1 MPIRR
6 LLQPSVLFGLMLIL
20 TLSPLAQPEEGADTI
35 LAVSTYDIANDRSQ
49 LILLSVGGDSVSRL
63 YEPLL
68 PLDTGIA
75 VYGYGLSL
83 SPDASR
89 IAYPAFMNEG
99 RNQLFVYDRQA
110 DSHTPLIDDPDNEY
124 AAPAFAPDGASIAF
138 AATAYGL
145 NLTDIYTAQIDGDS
159 VTPLTQ
165 TPEIA
170 EEFPAWSPD
179 GLWIAYTV
187 ALESTFQ
194 IVVIPAEGGDS
205 RAIYETELP
214 VTSVTFSPDGQRL
227 FFVSQ
232 TADELGTAIYSI
244 TLDGDDLRAE
254 YDPAASSDFAPGIDW
269 LAFAPDGTCLAFA
282 ASELVQSATGAMVNR
297 ATLRLLSLETG
308 ETDILPW
315 DFGAAFVTGLDWH
328 DPQPLGDAG

>member
-6 LLQPSVLFGLMLIL
+6 FLTSIIVIFSAVFLL
-20 TLSPLAQPEEGADTI
+20 TLSPLAQTDEPAGSV

-49 LILLSVGGDSVSRL
+49 LILLSVADDTVSRL

-68 PLDTGIA
+68 PLDSGIT

-83 SPDASR
+83 SPDAQR
-89 IAYPAFMNEG
+89 IAYPSFMNEG
-99 RNQLFVYDRQA
+99 RNQLFVYDLET

-124 AAPAFAPDGASIAF
+124 AAPAFSPDGTAIAF
-138 AATAYGL
+138 AATADGL
-145 NLTDIYTAQIDGDS
+145 NVTDIYTSDTGGAA

-179 GLWIAYTV
+179 GLWISYTV

-194 IVVIPAEGGDS
+194 IFVIPAEGGES
-205 RAIYETELP
+205 RVVYETELP
-214 VTSVTFSPDGQRL
+214 LASVTWSPDGSRL

-232 TADELGTAIYSI
+232 TPDELGTAIYSVN
-244 TLDGDDLRAE
+244 LNGDDLRTE
-254 YDPAASSDFAPGIDW
+254 YDPSGNTDTAPGIDW
-269 LAFAPDGTCLAFA
+269 LAFSPDGTRLVFA
-282 ASELVQSATGAMVNR
+282 ATEYVLSNTGTMTTQ
-297 ATLRLLSLETG
+297 ATLRVLLLDSG
-308 ETDILPW
+308 EVEVLPW
-315 DFGAAFVTGLDWH
+315 DFGTTFITGLDWQAASIT
-328 DPQPLGDAG
+328 D